1 MRLCLACLAAHASGA
16 ETLASEATAAA
27 RVAHDFIKSA
37 SQGLPPAL
45 RTRNGTAL
53 LYQRAT
59 EHRSVVYAAVGLSSV
74 CKAAV
79 SAASARLAAPGV
91 GTLLV
96 SGDAGLEAA
105 SAWGDVWDHLVSL
118 DGHGVDLSSL
128 PEFEAFTEK
137 RDGDAQRSSRG
148 TAGKGSKLC
157 ERERVNG
164 KPAAWAN
171 VRQLRSLKMC
181 ALLVAIKVFD
191 GAIFLD
197 ADITVCAPLAG
208 TFGAVSS
215 AVWFAFVPA
224 PSVHHGPILK
234 RLYGIDEHNSPPEPN
249 TGVVVLR
256 RCEGSRRTLERW
268 YQVYWKESLSLSPI
282 QNPMD
287 QPPFRAALHL
297 EKAPWVALPPNMNC
311 RGHSP
316 RPSGK
321 PITRAV
327 KARAVF
333 RGEGTTGQTRHRHVH
348 GINAHFPMRCGGFG
362 QRHWE
367 SLARNTV
374 LGTIS
379 AFRASPESMRRA
391 LALRGGLG
399 CTVLHSHMLPRVVA
413 PGVQR
418 VPNLIVPS
426 DRFAPPPWP
435 SAPKHGA
442 VVPKDGAAAPLA
454 ASLFPATAG
463 PDSTLDGAFEIARA
477 IDATV
482 LDDAAVAVV
491 EFGAR
496 RPAAPATGDFDGEFV
511 TTGDFALER
520 CGPAARRGGR
530 AACAV
535 VVVRDDTVRSLVADY
550 VASFQTGDAANTADA
565 TTEDATDA
573 DAAKDAS
580 SAAGPTAAG
589 LVRCAQTRAARG
601 ETFLDVLLPVAMP
614 VAVDFSK
621 GGAGPRRARARGQGV
636 ATAAELYQ
644 FVETVAD
651 EFACVLL
658 VARLAASLQLSEAL
672 FARRPDVY
680 SRVEALLNQRSPH
693 EAESRAFAA
702 GLDSATL
709 ADVRKAL
716 HLELGVYDA
725 LRRLFEAQA
734 AATKTP
740 PPP

>member
-16 ETLASEATAAA
+16 EMLASEAAAAA

-37 SQGLPPAL
+37 SQGLPPAP

-59 EHRSVVYAAVGLSSV
+59 EHRGVVYAAVGLSSV

-148 TAGKGSKLC
+148 TAGKGSKLR

-181 ALLVAIKVFD
+181 ALLIAIKVFD
-191 GAIFLD
+191 VAIFLD
-197 ADITVCAPLAG
+197 ADTKVCAPLAG
-208 TFGAVSS
+208 AFGAVSS

-224 PSVHHGPILK
+224 PSVHHGRILK
-234 RLYGIDEHNSPPEPN
+234 RLYGIDDRNSPPEPN

-311 RGHSP
+311 RGH
-316 RPSGK
+316 
-321 PITRAV
+321 
-327 KARAVF
+327 
-333 RGEGTTGQTRHRHVH
+333 VH

-362 QRHWE
+362 QRSWE
-367 SLARNTV
+367 SLARNTA

-379 AFRASPESMRRA
+379 AFRASPDSMRRA

-399 CTVLHSHMLPRVVA
+399 CTVLHSHMLPRLGA
-413 PGVQR
+413 PGPQR

-442 VVPKDGAAAPLA
+442 VVPKDAAAAPLA
-454 ASLFPATAG
+454 ASLSRATAG

-477 IDATV
+477 IDVTV
-482 LDDAAVAVV
+482 LDDNAVAIV
-491 EFGAR
+491 ELGAR
-496 RPAAPATGDFDGEFV
+496 RPAAPATGDFDGKFV

-520 CGPAARRGGR
+520 CAPAARRGGR
-530 AACAV
+530 AACAAV
-535 VVVRDDTVRSLVADY
+535 VVCDDPVRSLVADY

-573 DAAKDAS
+573 DATRADAAKDAS

-589 LVRCAQTRAARG
+589 LVRRAQTRAARG
-601 ETFLDVLLPVAMP
+601 ETFLDVLLPVA
-614 VAVDFSK
+614 VDVSK
-621 GGAGPRRARARGQGV
+621 GGAGPRRARAQGQGV

-658 VARLAASLQLSEAL
+658 VARPAASLQLSEAL

-680 SRVEALLNQRSPH
+680 GRVEALLNQRSSH

-725 LRRLFEAQA
+725 LRRLFEAQVA
-734 AATKTP
+734 EMKTP